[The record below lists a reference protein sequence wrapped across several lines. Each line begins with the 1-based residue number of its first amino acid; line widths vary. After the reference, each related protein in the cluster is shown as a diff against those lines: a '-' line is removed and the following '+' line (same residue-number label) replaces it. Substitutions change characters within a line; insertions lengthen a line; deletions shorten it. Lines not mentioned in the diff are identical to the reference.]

1 MIFGAIGLT
10 TALACG
16 DKSEKTTEGGGK
28 SPQAGQSS
36 FTTMQ
41 FKAMRG
47 EVPANIKA
55 IKTVQIMYEI
65 SYDRFVES
73 KEYPP
78 RSKDKKSWDAT
89 NSGGFAVMNWSPDGE
104 VRGSYSVV
112 TTAGPNGDFKIIGV
126 IDADGDG
133 VYATYT
139 ATKTT
144 NPVKPTTGD
153 DVY

>member
-1 MIFGAIGLT
+1 MAWPLT

-16 DKSEKTTEGGGK
+16 DKTDETTEGDGKTTQAGK
-28 SPQAGQSS
+28 SS
-36 FTTMQ
+36 FSTMQ
-41 FKAMRG
+41 LKSMRA
-47 EVPANIKA
+47 ELPPNIKA
-55 IKTVQIMYEI
+55 IKTAQIMYES
-65 SYDRFVES
+65 SYDMFVES

-89 NSGGFAVMNWSPDGE
+89 KSGGFAVINWSPDGE

-133 VYATYT
+133 KFATYT

-144 NPVKPTTGD
+144 NPANGGVLSF
-153 DVY
+153 